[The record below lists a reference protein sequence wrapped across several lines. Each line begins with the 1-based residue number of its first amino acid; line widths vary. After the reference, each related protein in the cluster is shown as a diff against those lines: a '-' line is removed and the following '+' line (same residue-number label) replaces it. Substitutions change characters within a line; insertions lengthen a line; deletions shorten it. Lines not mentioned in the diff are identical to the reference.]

1 MNNLNNI
8 QKVCV
13 TFGGLAELILFVD
26 WFRQRSPSNN
36 ADSFVMWSVV
46 ITVAT
51 WGFVLLWKSKK

>member
-1 MNNLNNI
+1 MNLNNI

-13 TFGGLAELILFVD
+13 TFGGLAELFLFVG
-26 WFRQRSPSNN
+26 WFGQSSPSSN
-36 ADSFVMWSVV
+36 ADMFVMWSIV